1 MARKSKTGFLEWL
14 PQQQLVQNAFLDR
27 IRDRFE
33 RFGFTPLH
41 LRAVEPLDVLLAKGE
56 TDKEIYVLK
65 RLHADGDS
73 DAGLGLHYDLTVPFA
88 RFIGENAGQLTFPVK
103 RYQIQPAWRGERPQ
117 KGRYREFI
125 QADIDVVGRDKLPL
139 HFDIELP
146 SVLIDILDSLPVPPV
161 TLLVNNRKL
170 MEGFYRGLG
179 VEDVHQTLRIVDKID
194 KVGRDGVRKMLG
206 AHLDE
211 TTIDKVIAL
220 SEIRTTDASFAE
232 QVRALGVSHP
242 MLDEGVAELVAVMEG
257 NAHLREG
264 AIVADLRIARGFDYY
279 TGTVY
284 EGMMAGFESIGSV
297 CSGGRYDN
305 LVSDAGGKGRFPGVG
320 VSIGVTRIL
329 GVLIGDGRLTGSRQT
344 PTAVLV
350 ALNSDAD
357 RPRAYAVARAL
368 RERGIATEVFHEP
381 LKYGKQIRY
390 ADRKGIPYVW
400 FPETAGA
407 GVHEVRDLQSGEQ
420 VAADPATWEPAAD
433 KATPSIL
440 ET

>member
-1 MARKSKTGFLEWL
+1 
-14 PQQQLVQNAFLDR
+14 
-27 IRDRFE
+27 
-33 RFGFTPLH
+33 
-41 LRAVEPLDVLLAKGE
+41 
-56 TDKEIYVLK
+56 
-65 RLHADGDS
+65 
-73 DAGLGLHYDLTVPFA
+73 
-88 RFIGENAGQLTFPVK
+88 
-103 RYQIQPAWRGERPQ
+103 
-117 KGRYREFI
+117 
-125 QADIDVVGRDKLPL
+125 
-139 HFDIELP
+139 
-146 SVLIDILDSLPVPPV
+146 
-161 TLLVNNRKL
+161 
-170 MEGFYRGLG
+170 
-179 VEDVHQTLRIVDKID
+179 
-194 KVGRDGVRKMLG
+194 
-206 AHLDE
+206 
-211 TTIDKVIAL
+211 
-220 SEIRTTDASFAE
+220 
-232 QVRALGVSHP
+232 